1 MFSRK
6 GCKTLFMKAIKN
18 ILLRGSPAILRSSI
32 VNVFCV
38 PWLKRHG
45 SAKDTDSLILRG
57 GDKIPT
63 Y

>member
-1 MFSRK
+1 MFFRK
-6 GCKTLFMKAIKN
+6 GWKTLFMKVIKN

-32 VNVFCV
+32 ENVFCV
-38 PWLKRHG
+38 SWLKRHK
-45 SAKDTDSLILRG
+45 SATDTDFLIIRG